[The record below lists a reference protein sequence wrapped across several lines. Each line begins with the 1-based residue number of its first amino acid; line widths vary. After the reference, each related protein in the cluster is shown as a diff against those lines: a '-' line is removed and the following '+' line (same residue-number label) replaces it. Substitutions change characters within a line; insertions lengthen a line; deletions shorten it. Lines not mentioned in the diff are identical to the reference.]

1 MCDARP
7 SDRRQYLLSSL
18 NQDRPVKDRSGRR
31 SRSRS
36 SSRSRD
42 DRSSHRRR
50 RRSTV
55 TRDASPTRGEPDGK
69 HADTL
74 QPRPTR
80 LKLKKDGQ
88 RRRHRHR
95 SSDPDAVREDA
106 QVEGDVRDSHRRHRH
121 GRRRR
126 RRSPTPT
133 NIHEAAP
140 LDPDAAFRESLF
152 DAMADDDAAMYWEHV
167 YGQPIHVYAKDKVGP
182 QGELE
187 RMTDEE
193 YSAYVRQKMFEKTHA
208 GLLEEKARREEAR
221 SRREKESHERRKA
234 QEECERRDGAI
245 REEME
250 RSLRRGQQRR
260 ERKAWAELWDKYT
273 SAWAGWDG
281 SPPNLPWPN
290 KSGRMG
296 IDEQHVRTFFTQGL
310 NLAEVGEGAFE
321 AKLKEER
328 VRWHPDKIQQRLG
341 GQVDDDIMRD
351 VTAIFQIIDR
361 LWRELRADKG

>member
-1 MCDARP
+1 MMYCCGHT
-7 SDRRQYLLSSL
+7 RQ
-18 NQDRPVKDRSGRR
+18 RSKRTEKPKPEQQ
-31 SRSRS
+31 S
-36 SSRSRD
+36 
-42 DRSSHRRR
+42 
-50 RRSTV
+50 
-55 TRDASPTRGEPDGK
+55 E
-69 HADTL
+69 
-74 QPRPTR
+74 
-80 LKLKKDGQ
+80 Q
-88 RRRHRHR
+88 RR
-95 SSDPDAVREDA
+95 PK
-106 QVEGDVRDSHRRHRH
+106 Q
-121 GRRRR
+121 
-126 RRSPTPT
+126 SPTPPPVHRYSRRISDACVGGIAT
-133 NIHEAAP
+133 VPPTLTRFAKMPKSKVTSPTPPNIHEAAP